1 MKWLLVIF
9 MMSMNPSGEYDFYV
23 YSQPSFETVEECQLY
38 TANNYAEITQHMQEV
53 FGDLPIENAFCI
65 TERKLNEILPKLL
78 NTPEENWI

>member
-23 YSQPSFETVEECQLY
+23 YDQPRFETVEECQMF
-38 TANNYAEITQHMQEV
+38 TANNISEITQHMQKV

-65 TERKLNEILPKLL
+65 TEKKLNEILPKLL
-78 NTPEENWI
+78 NTPEEKWI